1 MGWREWCVTLVLVLG
16 VVAAPGMDSP
26 QARSAPRS
34 LAGNYGIFFVGQS
47 VPSLQPESGIGVAIL
62 DDHGNV
68 AGIETFNTG
77 TQICDVTL
85 TGTYTVD
92 PNGTGRMRIGS
103 VSPIPGC
110 SFTFNASFVILEG
123 GALLK
128 LIGTDPGFIVLNEE
142 WRRRPEY

>member
-1 MGWREWCVTLVLVLG
+1 MGWREWCVAGALVLG
-16 VVAAPGMDSP
+16 VVAVPGMDSP
-26 QARSAPRS
+26 QARSAPRG

-62 DDHGNV
+62 DDHGTV
-68 AGIETFNTG
+68 TGIETFNTG

-92 PNGTGRMRIGS
+92 PNGTGRMSIGS
-103 VSPIPGC
+103 VSPIAGC

-128 LIGTDPGFIVLNEE
+128 LIGTDPGFVVLNEE